1 MNPVKIGVA
10 FVASALGLVLPW
22 RARILYSEWL
32 GRVANLVPPRFYRV
46 RPDAGIEPR

>member
-1 MNPVKIGVA
+1 MSPVKIGIA
-10 FVASALGLVLPW
+10 FLASVVGLVLPW
-22 RARILYSEWL
+22 RARVVYSELL